1 MTNTDVAIVG
11 LSCVFPGAK
20 DADTFW
26 RNIIQ
31 KVDATEE
38 VPADRIDPV
47 HFDKDSQ
54 AIDRF
59 YCKRGGFIP
68 DYSFDP
74 TAYGILPLA
83 VEGTEPDHLLTLDLV
98 HKALE
103 DAGVFRRNVS
113 LDKTGIIIG
122 KGNYAGPGAT
132 RAIEIVRT
140 GEQIAAILQEL
151 LPQVPATE
159 LEKVKQAFQ
168 ERKGRFSADTA
179 MGLIPNLVASLV
191 ANRFNLGGAAFTVDA
206 ACASALIAV
215 DHAVQ
220 ELQRDRCNMVIAG
233 GVHTGQNAAFWSIFT
248 QLGALSRQE
257 KIKPF
262 SHDADGLLI
271 SEGCGFVVL
280 KRLEDAIRDQDKIY
294 AVIKGVGVSSDGS
307 GTSVMSPAVKGQLN
321 ALKQAWEN
329 ANLDKQQIG
338 YLEAHGTGTPLGDKT
353 ELQTLA
359 HFFGKEAHTPIAGI
373 GSVKSNIGHA
383 MPAAGIAGLIKTCLA
398 LYHDVLPP
406 TLYCENPTA
415 DMQLT
420 RFEPVQEARNWTQ
433 SGLPKIAAVNAFGF
447 GGINA
452 HVVLEGHDAP
462 KKDQVL
468 IRARKSQE
476 ELLAALQNN
485 ENTVGEGDHRIAI
498 FDPTE
503 QRIQKAIKIVAK
515 GNPWRNKQ
523 DIWYTDTPLL
533 KNGGK
538 IAFVFPGLD
547 GLAKGEVD
555 SVGRYFGLTD
565 PIKTEGEGLL
575 TDALAIFNKCSILDS
590 ALKKLGVMP
599 DMNAGHSLGEWLAG
613 YSSELAE
620 ASSVT
625 ALINALHPSTFEL
638 KDSKFIAIGTGIDQ
652 VTPLI
657 EQIPNLYI
665 SNDNCPHQVI
675 LCGTNAALDK
685 LVPILKAQQIFHQIL
700 PFQSGFHTPFVADK
714 LDVILSGM
722 DQVRFQ
728 QTKIPLWSAT
738 TLTPYPKDQEAIK
751 QLSAEHLVQPVRFRE
766 LTEKLYAEGARFF
779 IQVGAGGLLGFID
792 DTLKGKAFSTIT
804 SSGPT
809 RSALT
814 QLQRVIASLFVE
826 GKSVSLD
833 FLDVNTAPAK
843 SSINKMKL
851 ELGLPIIRD
860 LKEMKSL
867 AHELEPSKKTT
878 ESLSK
883 ANHPLVQA
891 FQDNMA
897 DMIRMQEEVLT
908 LFQNR
913 PASTFAAQTSTPI
926 QAYTPTETLPVQP
939 TTVANEQP
947 FSQTF
952 EKQLQVSLDSDPYL
966 IDHSLLRQPAGW
978 TPVSDMEPV
987 IPMTMIFEVL
997 AETAQAEIPGTQVHK
1012 IMHVNVFQWMNVAK
1026 TFEKTIKGEW
1036 RAAHHAYLDIENFAN
1051 AEVYLSTAPAPI
1063 PTFDLQ
1069 IGDQLPI
1076 HRTPAEIY
1084 ENHMFHGHAYQG
1096 ITEIIAVGTKGIIGM
1111 IKGNGGKGSLLDN
1124 AGQLFGLWLQLTLTQ
1139 DRIAFPV
1146 KIREI
1151 EFFEEMLDQEG
1162 MFECTC
1168 MLTALNAEFA
1178 IGEIILKRD
1187 GKVWCAIRGWQ
1198 NRRLEID
1205 DALWNVSMSPSRNRL
1220 SKQITPEVFFFHQ
1233 AYSRVA
1239 SWDFV
1244 LKRYFNQNEKQYH
1257 QQLMP
1262 NKRKTWMV
1270 SRVAVKDAVRHLL
1283 LEQKG
1288 EAHFPITFE
1297 ISADEVGKPYLIGE
1311 ATDRIHVSLAHK
1323 GKDAVAIARYDKPV
1337 GIDMEIIQERSPGFY
1352 SLVFTDHESEL
1363 LKDRDQAEWTTRF
1376 WVAKEAY
1383 GKSIGKGLQGNPK
1396 AYEVTKIENDHLWI
1410 NNIEIKTIK
1419 HNNYI
1424 IGWTL

>member
-1 MTNTDVAIVG
+1 MKNTDVAIVG

-20 DADTFW
+20 DAHTFW
-26 RNIIQ
+26 QNIVN
-31 KVDATEE
+31 KVDATQEAPE
-38 VPADRIDPV
+38 DRIDPV
-47 HFDKDSQ
+47 HFDKNSN

-68 DYSFDP
+68 DYTFDP
-74 TAYGILPLA
+74 TAFGILPLA

-98 HKALE
+98 QKALE
-103 DAGVFRRNVS
+103 DAGVFRKQTS
-113 LDKTGIIIG
+113 LEKTGIIIG

-140 GEQIAAILQEL
+140 GEQISSLLQEL
-151 LPQVPATE
+151 LPQVSAAD
-159 LEKVKQAFQ
+159 LEKVKHAFQ

-191 ANRFNLGGAAFTVDA
+191 ANRFNLGGVAFTVDA

-220 ELQRDRCNMVIAG
+220 ELHRGRCNMVVAG

-257 KIKPF
+257 QIKPF

-271 SEGCGFVVL
+271 GEGCGFVVL
-280 KRLEDAIRDQDKIY
+280 KRMEDAIRDQDKIY

-307 GTSVMSPAVKGQLN
+307 GTSVMSPSVKGQLK
-321 ALKQAWEN
+321 ALQQAWSN
-329 ANLDKQQIG
+329 SSLDKQQIG

-359 HFFGKEAHTPIAGI
+359 QFFGKEDSFPIAGI

-398 LYHDVLPP
+398 LHHDILPP

-415 DMQLT
+415 DMQFT
-420 RFEPVQEARNWTQ
+420 RFAPVQDAKNWSQ

-452 HVVLEGHDAP
+452 HVVLEGYDMP
-462 KKDQVL
+462 KKDTVL
-468 IRARKSQE
+468 LLARTSQE
-476 ELLAALQNN
+476 ELLAALGNN
-485 ENTVGEGDHRIAI
+485 ESTVGHGDHRLAI
-498 FDPTE
+498 FDPTPE
-503 QRIQKAIKIVAK
+503 RIQKAIKIVSK

-523 DIWYTDTPLL
+523 DIWYTAAPLL
-533 KNGGK
+533 KDGGK

-547 GLAKGEVD
+547 GLAKGEVE
-555 SVGRYFGLTD
+555 SVSRYFGLTE
-565 PIKTEGEGLL
+565 PIETEGEGLL

-590 ALKKLGVMP
+590 ALKKLGIFP

-625 ALINALHPSTFEL
+625 ALINVLHPSTFEL
-638 KDSKFIAIGTGIDQ
+638 KDSKFIAIGTGIEQ
-652 VTPLI
+652 ITPI
-657 EQIPNLYI
+657 IAQIPNLYI

-675 LCGTNAALDK
+675 LCGSNAALDE
-685 LVPILKAQQIFHQIL
+685 LVPVLKSKQIFHQIL

-714 LDVILSGM
+714 LDVILAGM

-738 TLTPYPKDQEAIK
+738 TLAPYPKEQDAIR

-766 LTEKLYAEGARFF
+766 LTEKLYEEGARFF
-779 IQVGAGGLLGFID
+779 IQVGAGGLIGFID

-814 QLQRVIASLFVE
+814 QLQRVISALFVE
-826 GKSVSLD
+826 GKEVALD
-833 FLDVNTAPAK
+833 FLDVNTKPIK
-843 SSINKMKL
+843 SSTNRIKL
-851 ELGLPIIRD
+851 QLGLPIIRD
-860 LKEMKSL
+860 FNEMKVL
-867 AHELEPSKKTT
+867 AKSFETSKKVGTT
-878 ESLSK
+878 SNK

-891 FQDNMA
+891 FQDNIT
-897 DMIRMQEEVLT
+897 DMISMQEEVLA
-908 LFQNR
+908 LFQQRSENRLSNQTTFPVPAQTNIVSLPANTSVLNR
-913 PASTFAAQTSTPI
+913 PTSTSFDK
-926 QAYTPTETLPVQP
+926 L
-939 TTVANEQP
+939 
-947 FSQTF
+947 
-952 EKQLQVSLDSDPYL
+952 LQVSLASDPYL
-966 IDHSLLRQPAGW
+966 IYHSLLRQPAGW
-978 TPVSDMEPV
+978 TPVADMEPV
-987 IPMTMIFEVL
+987 IPMTMIFELL
-997 AETAQAEIPGTQVHK
+997 AETAQAEIQGTQVHK

-1036 RAAHHAYLDIENFAN
+1036 RALHHAYLDIENFAN
-1051 AEVYLSTAPAPI
+1051 AEVFLKTSPIQTPEFNLS
-1063 PTFDLQ
+1063 
-1069 IGDQLPI
+1069 IGDLLPI
-1076 HRTPAEIY
+1076 HRTPEEIY

-1096 ITEIIAVGTKGIIGM
+1096 ITEIVAVGTKGIIGM

-1146 KIREI
+1146 KIKEI

-1168 MLTALNAEFA
+1168 MLTELNAEFA
-1178 IGEIILKRD
+1178 IGKIVLKRD
-1187 GKVWCAIRGWQ
+1187 GKIWCAISGWQ

-1205 DALWNVSMSPSRNRL
+1205 DALWNVSMSPSHNRL
-1220 SKQITPEVFFFHQ
+1220 SEQITPEVFFFHQ

-1244 LKRYFNQNEKQYH
+1244 LKRYFNQKEKQYY

-1262 NKRKTWMV
+1262 NKRKTWMI

-1288 EAHFPITFE
+1288 YAHYPITFE
-1297 ISADEVGKPYLIGE
+1297 ISADEAGKPYLIGD
-1311 ATDRIHVSLAHK
+1311 ATDQIHVSLAHK
-1323 GKDAVAIARYDKPV
+1323 GKDAVAIARYDRPV
-1337 GIDMEIIQERSPGFY
+1337 GIDMEIIEERSSGFY
-1352 SLVFTDHESEL
+1352 PLVFTDAERAL

-1383 GKSIGKGLQGNPK
+1383 GKYIGKGLQGNPK
-1396 AYEVTKIENDHLWI
+1396 AYEVTVIQNDHLWI